1 MIYFLS
7 KVLINVHSG
16 FNVIHY
22 ISFRAMAA
30 LLSALMF
37 SFIGG
42 GWFIAF
48 SRKQFRSKAREYT
61 PDTHQSKN
69 DMPTMGGLF
78 ILFVVSLTTLLWC
91 NLSQSYVW
99 IFLITLWIYG
109 LIGFLDDWSKI
120 KQKKGMSARAKIFLQ
135 TGAAAF
141 ISLLL
146 IYVGGINTHLSLPF
160 IKGFSPD
167 LGLFFIPWI
176 MFILIGTSN
185 AVNLTDGLDGLAIGS
200 LILNFATF
208 AIICYL
214 AGHLIISA
222 YLGIPFANTAEL
234 TIVGASLIGASLG
247 FLWYNTYP
255 AQIFMGDIGSLA
267 L

>member
-141 ISLLL
+141 ISILRHSFCQYCRINNCWCLLDWC
-146 IYVGGINTHLSLPF
+146 LSWFSLVQYLP
-160 IKGFSPD
+160 S
-167 LGLFFIPWI
+167 
-176 MFILIGTSN
+176 SN
-185 AVNLTDGLDGLAIGS
+185 FYG
-200 LILNFATF
+200 
-208 AIICYL
+208 
-214 AGHLIISA
+214 
-222 YLGIPFANTAEL
+222 
-234 TIVGASLIGASLG
+234 
-247 FLWYNTYP
+247 
-255 AQIFMGDIGSLA
+255 
-267 L
+267 